1 MTIELNNNTKLQL
14 NGNSNVVIGGSYE
27 NYDFERIKEVDE
39 LTVNYFDGTNW
50 IDITELIYELDALLP
65 IKQHGSL
72 VAALENKIA
81 WNT

>member
-39 LTVNYFDGTNW
+39 LTVNYFDGTTW

-72 VAALENKIA
+72 VAALENKIV
-81 WNT
+81 

>member
-72 VAALENKIA
+72 VAALENKIV
-81 WNT
+81 